1 MELPVAKIKKGGKI
15 IGRNDRTKD
24 PKPYYQ
30 PRELDLDNIELP
42 KSTLIKPDKVKEE
55 NSNTQD
61 NNEVVIAKEDIEVK
75 NNIEDIIKVDLNNIN
90 DMELCSVLSCLADA
104 GKLSQSIAAC
114 KITGIIRIKY
124 IEYLKDRNNS
134 FTIDDLRYLD
144 SIIFNTVEE
153 IVKDIIKYGKSEYYN
168 YLIIDTII
176 KQSSLMDYEFD
187 DEFYTNIKDILNQ
200 I

>member
-1 MELPVAKIKKGGKI
+1 MELPVAKIKKGEKI
-15 IGRNDRTKD
+15 IGRNDKTKN
-24 PKPYYQ
+24 PKTYYQ
-30 PRELDLDNIELP
+30 PRELDLDNVELP

-55 NSNTQD
+55 NNNTAD
-61 NNEVVIAKEDIEVK
+61 KNDVIVKKDIEVK
-75 NNIEDIIKVDLNNIN
+75 NNIEDDIKVDLNNIN
-90 DMELCSVLSCLADA
+90 DMELCSILSCLADS

-134 FTIDDLRYLD
+134 FSIDDLRYLD
-144 SIIFNTVEE
+144 SIIFNTIEE

-168 YLIIDTII
+168 YLIMDTII